1 MSNLGNSQ
9 PVWWRMKQ
17 IFVVL
22 GAAAALAGCEVF
34 EAETETD
41 LGVVFISGT
50 PFEIGIPDT
59 VPAGEA
65 FQVNVLTY
73 GNSCVEFARTEVE
86 REGDVAEIRPYDR
99 RDTESE
105 DCVNNTTT
113 IAHPVTLRFGAPGR
127 ATVRIVGLRAP
138 ANEPDVFDKHIVIQ

>member
-1 MSNLGNSQ
+1 
-9 PVWWRMKQ
+9 MKK
-17 IFVVL
+17 IFVL
-22 GAAAALAGCEVF
+22 LSAALVLTGCEVF

-50 PFEIGIPDT
+50 AFQIGIPDT
-59 VPAGEA
+59 VEAGEPFA
-65 FQVNVLTY
+65 VNVLTY
-73 GNSCVEFARTEVE
+73 GNSCVEFARTEIE

-99 RDTESE
+99 RDTERE
-105 DCVNNTTT
+105 DCVNNSTA

-138 ANEPDVFDKHIVIQ
+138 ANEPDFYEKHIVIQ